1 VDLVLILKVS
11 QKVIFLED
19 LDLLLRGGLWGLRD
33 AVPDSLITGGTLS
46 WGHQGFQD
54 RYFLG
59 NGGSPRPQIARV
71 FPLLAH
77 IEA

>member
-46 WGHQGFQD
+46 WGH
-54 RYFLG
+54 
-59 NGGSPRPQIARV
+59 
-71 FPLLAH
+71 
-77 IEA
+77 